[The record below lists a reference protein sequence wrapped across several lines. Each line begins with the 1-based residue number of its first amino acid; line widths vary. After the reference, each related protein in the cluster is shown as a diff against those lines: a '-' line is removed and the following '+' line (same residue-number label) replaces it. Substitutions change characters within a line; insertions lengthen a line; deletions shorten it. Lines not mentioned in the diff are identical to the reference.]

1 MTTSESGFT
10 SSGAL
15 HAREVSPWARGF
27 AVFAAVIM
35 ITIGVLHA
43 IAGLAAIIENE
54 FYVVG
59 ARYAF
64 QFDVTAWGWLHLL
77 LGALVAGAGWFVLSG
92 AVWARTVGIVLAA
105 LSLIAN
111 FVFIPYYPVWSIV
124 IMALDAAV
132 IWALCVYGRDAAAG

>member
-1 MTTSESGFT
+1 MTTSDHGT
-10 SSGAL
+10 RPMGDAPVGD
-15 HAREVSPWARGF
+15 ASPWARGF
-27 AVFAAVIM
+27 SVFAAVM
-35 ITIGVLHA
+35 MMTIGVLHA

-59 ARYAF
+59 AQYAF

-77 LGALVAGAGWFVLSG
+77 LGALVAAAGYFVLSG
-92 AVWARTVGIVLAA
+92 AVWARTVGIVLAS

-111 FVFIPYYPVWSIV
+111 FVFIPYYPVWSLV

-132 IWALCVYGRDAAAG
+132 VWALCVSGRDDALR